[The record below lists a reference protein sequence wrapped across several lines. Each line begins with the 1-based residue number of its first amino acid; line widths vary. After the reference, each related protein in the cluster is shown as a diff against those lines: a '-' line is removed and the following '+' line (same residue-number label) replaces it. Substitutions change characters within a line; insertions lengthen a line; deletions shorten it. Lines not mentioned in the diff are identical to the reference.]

1 MRLRRVAAGEAD
13 EADEAGEADE
23 ADEAGEADEADD
35 ADEAFFAAFFFFLFA
50 ALGAA
55 RRTAWGATDPNPVTV
70 RRKQKRR
77 RYGERYRW
85 DRKSRCYRR
94 RRDRRIPNRP

>member
-1 MRLRRVAAGEAD
+1 VTVFAAGEAD
-13 EADEAGEADE
+13 EADEADE
-23 ADEAGEADEADD
+23 AGEAGEADETG
-35 ADEAFFAAFFFFLFA
+35 EAFFAAFFFFLFA

-70 RRKQKRR
+70 RRKPEKGR